1 VNKNKMSTN
10 FVEELLQ
17 KASEN
22 ESKSYKS
29 ISVEKQIELNFDL
42 GHLLA
47 IDSNAIN
54 SNYFRSLSKTLLLMN
69 N

>member
-1 VNKNKMSTN
+1 MSTN

-29 ISVEKQIELNFDL
+29 ISVDKQIELNLDL

-54 SNYFRSLSKTLLLMN
+54 SNYLRFLSKT
-69 N
+69 